1 MPMME
6 VLKRIINRGA
16 IESEDME
23 ARRRLGLLNI
33 AALLCFFAVSVFIIL
48 NIVHHNWVLLINN
61 LVLVLLTT
69 GLTLLYRLKHFNAS
83 LVVFAFLFTAYFFV
97 NALFFRNGLDL
108 AIVIM
113 MAVSVLL
120 INSRPAR
127 ICILFTQVGLFGAL
141 LLLQEKE
148 PIIPALPS
156 YRIFTMQILLL
167 VTLAC
172 LMEYFKSKQEQYL
185 KALSKANESLRE
197 SNRVK
202 EQMLTILSH
211 DFNAPIANISATLML
226 FDDKAIPQQVLA
238 SMAVKLRAQLKTLSM
253 SLEDVLQWSKMQR
266 EGEVDQAQLLSLT
279 ELLNGLEQILTP
291 ALNEKQIQ
299 VKNNLPNACSV
310 YACHHH
316 IKLIFR
322 NLLSNAIKFSHQGG
336 TIYVAA
342 KILDGKVAIAIT
354 DEGTGIK
361 PTILK
366 SLQQENPNIVSTPGT
381 AKEKGTGLGLMLVR
395 EFLSKNNGMLAIE
408 SIPDKGSTFTVTLP
422 SQP

>member
-1 MPMME
+1 MIE
-6 VLKRIINRGA
+6 VLKRIINHGA
-16 IESEDME
+16 RESDDME

-33 AALLCFFAVSVFIIL
+33 AALLCFFTVSVFILL

-69 GLTLLYRLKHFNAS
+69 GLTLLYRFKHFNTS
-83 LVVFAFLFTAYFFV
+83 IVVFAFLFTVYFFI

-120 INSRPAR
+120 INNRPAR
-127 ICILFTQVGLFGAL
+127 IGMLFTQVGLFGAL
-141 LLLQEKE
+141 LLFQKQASL
-148 PIIPALPS
+148 IPALPL
-156 YRIFTMQILLL
+156 YRIFTIQILLL
-167 VTLAC
+167 VILAC

-238 SMAVKLRAQLKTLSM
+238 SMAGKLRAQLKTLSM

-266 EGEVDQAQLLSLT
+266 EGGVDLAQLLNLA
-279 ELLNGLEQILTP
+279 ELLNELEPILTP
-291 ALNEKQIQ
+291 ALTEKKIQ
-299 VKNNLPNACSV
+299 VKNNIPNACSV

-322 NLLSNAIKFSHQGG
+322 NLLSNAIKFSHPGG

-342 KILDGKVAIAIT
+342 QILDGKVAIAIT
-354 DEGTGIK
+354 DEGTGIQ
-361 PTILK
+361 PAILK
-366 SLQQENPNIVSTPGT
+366 SLQQEHPNIVSTLGT

-395 EFLSKNNGMLAIE
+395 EFLSKNNGLLTIQSTPA
-408 SIPDKGSTFTVTLP
+408 KGSTFTVTLP
-422 SQP
+422 SAP